1 MKKESKES
9 KKVEPKAST
18 QEAAAAAL
26 KKFFEK
32 R

>member
-1 MKKESKES
+1 MKKEP
-9 KKVEPKAST
+9 KKAEPKVST

-32 R
+32 KVP